1 MGKYKLLIEANQY
14 SYKTVDAP
22 ELSGG
27 NGTKEIKDKLL
38 YSIPIGTIIEA
49 EPSKFNGGDNDD
61 FPNSF
66 QVSLKKDTDKYPIFL
81 SNVRDVKNNRYYSK
95 DLELV
100 PNDTNVTLDKNIK
113 VLNVFEPSQFKTPTQ
128 TEVVSDFEYYTSAK
142 FLKSASVSIVPVA
155 LIGAYSYHKK
165 FSLTKTALLVSIPIV
180 AITGLQYLFMGG
192 GKNKYWSIFSPPSV
206 KANRNAQLREIEKR
220 TGMPQKG

>member
-1 MGKYKLLIEANQY
+1 MKVAMNNTIEHPFYGRINYDLSEGEQKLN
-14 SYKTVDAP
+14 
-22 ELSGG
+22 
-27 NGTKEIKDKLL
+27 
-38 YSIPIGTIIEA
+38 
-49 EPSKFNGGDNDD
+49 
-61 FPNSF
+61 PN
-66 QVSLKKDTDKYPIFL
+66 VDKY
-81 SNVRDVKNNRYYSK
+81 
-95 DLELV
+95 
-100 PNDTNVTLDKNIK
+100 
-113 VLNVFEPSQFKTPTQ
+113 EPSQFKTPTQ

-192 GKNKYWSIFSPPSV
+192 GKNKYWSIFSPPSI